1 MTRRHLLI
9 SILIAIAG
17 SLNGASSALADGI
30 IIPEPPIC
38 EFGPCPGPIPIT
50 QLSIEYHRVR
60 VQIDDQVA
68 ITHVDQVFR
77 NDNDWVVEGTY
88 VFPLPKDAAVDQFT
102 LWIDGEP
109 VEGKILTR
117 EEARRIYEEIV
128 YSLRDPALLEYMD
141 QGAVQASVFP
151 IQPGDTRRIEL
162 EYTQILPADS
172 GLIQFKYPLNTE
184 KFSALPLEEV
194 SIVVEIA
201 SDAALKA
208 IYSPTHAIAV
218 DRRGDAR
225 AVVSYEASN
234 ILPDKDF
241 DLYFSVA
248 EDEIGL
254 NLLSYRDPEGGDGFF
269 LLMASPGFES
279 DADAAIPKDVLLIL
293 DQSGSMEGEKFRQAQ
308 DALKYVLDHL
318 NPSDRFNIIAF
329 STGTQSYASGLRSS
343 EEASEAMRWV
353 DALSARGSTD
363 INRALLE
370 GVRQLSQERTSVM
383 IFLTDGL
390 PTEGVVNADMILS
403 NIKDAAPNSLR
414 LFAFGVGFDVDTFL
428 LDSLAEN
435 HHGATTYVAPGQ
447 AIDEI
452 VSGFYAKVNSPILTD
467 IELDFGEV
475 IAYDMYPD
483 PLPDLFSGSQLILV
497 GRYRDPAF
505 SPIRL
510 TGDVQGSTQTFVY
523 DDVRFRQSG
532 GDEFLPR
539 LWATRKIGALL
550 KEIRLHGPEQELV
563 DQIVKL
569 SIRYGIVTPYTSY
582 LVTEPGALSLD
593 VQEELSRQA
602 FSDMASAPT
611 EVTGQSAVERAAGES
626 NLAEAEI
633 APSDGFE
640 GLVKIVGS
648 KAFRNLLGVWI
659 DTSVDPE
666 TADPVRVPFL
676 SEDYFEL
683 AGADPLLG
691 DALAL
696 GPAVIVNFNGVVYEV
711 VDAQASGDELIL
723 PEQEP
728 VEEPVPFDEVD
739 AQPVSGGRAINL
751 PCIGS
756 LGLIGMVIIPG
767 VWRRR
772 PR

>member
-1 MTRRHLLI
+1 MVL
-9 SILIAIAG
+9 AG
-17 SLNGASSALADGI
+17 SLMGAGSALADGI
-30 IIPEPPIC
+30 IIPEPPVC

-60 VQIDDQVA
+60 VTIEDQVA

-88 VFPLPKDAAVDQFT
+88 IFPLPKDAAVDQFT

-109 VEGKILTR
+109 VEGKILSR

-151 IQPGDTRRIEL
+151 IEPGDTRRIEL

-194 SIVVEIA
+194 SIVVEIDSNA
-201 SDAALKA
+201 PLKA
-208 IYSPTHAIAV
+208 IYSPTHSVAI
-218 DRRGDAR
+218 DRQGDSR
-225 AVVSYEASN
+225 ATVSYEASHV
-234 ILPDKDF
+234 LPDKDF
-241 DLYFSVA
+241 DLYYSVA
-248 EDEIGL
+248 EDAIGL

-279 DADAAIPKDVLLIL
+279 DPDAAIPKDVLLIL
-293 DQSGSMEGEKFRQAQ
+293 DQSGSMEGDKFRQAQ

-318 NPSDRFNIIAF
+318 NPNDRFNIIAF
-329 STGTQSYASGLRSS
+329 STGSQSYASGLRSS

-353 DALSARGSTD
+353 DSLSARGSTD

-370 GVRQLSQERTSVM
+370 GVQQLSRERTSVM
-383 IFLTDGL
+383 IFLTDGI
-390 PTEGVVNADMILS
+390 PTEGVVNTEMLLD
-403 NIKDAAPNSLR
+403 NIQEAAPSNLR

-435 HHGATTYVAPGQ
+435 HHGATTYVSPGQ

-467 IELDFGEV
+467 IELDFGDV
-475 IAYDMYPD
+475 VVYDMYPD

-497 GRYRDPAF
+497 GRYRDAAF

-510 TGDVQGSTQTFVY
+510 TGRVQGNTQSFEY

-539 LWATRKIGALL
+539 LWATRKIGSLL
-550 KEIRLHGPEQELV
+550 REIRLHGPEQELV

-582 LVTEPGALSLD
+582 LVTEPGALSLE
-593 VQEELSRQA
+593 VQEELSRQT
-602 FSDMASAPT
+602 FSDMAAAPT
-611 EVTGQSAVERAAGES
+611 EVTGQSAVERAEGES
-626 NLAEAEI
+626 NLADAEI
-633 APSDGFE
+633 APSEGFE
-640 GLVKIVGS
+640 GIVKIIGS
-648 KAFRNLLGVWI
+648 KAFRYLQGVWI

-666 TADPVRVPFL
+666 QIDTIQVPFL
-676 SEDYFEL
+676 SPDYFEL
-683 AGADPLLG
+683 AGADPQLG

-696 GPAVIVNFNGVVYEV
+696 GPAVIVDFDGMVYEI
-711 VDAQASGDELIL
+711 VDAEATGDEFVL

-728 VEEPVPFDEVD
+728 IEEPVPFDDVD
-739 AQPVSGGRAINL
+739 ARPVSGGRAINL

-756 LGLIGMVIIPG
+756 LGLIGMVILPAA
-767 VWRRR
+767 WRRKMT
-772 PR
+772 